1 MARIL
6 RHSGLNHSTQRAMQR
21 YLIAGLAFSCVAASV
36 GSAQSRLRL
45 LSTDVHAGAKI
56 RNTYAFNG
64 MGCQGSNISPSLQW
78 HGAPAGT
85 KSYAVTVY
93 DPDAPT
99 GSGWWHWVIY
109 NIPASVT
116 RLSANAGDPKKNVM
130 PAGAVQG
137 NTDFGAPGYGGPCP
151 PVGDKPHHYIFTVYA
166 LNADKIDV
174 PANATA
180 AYVGFNLHAHQL
192 AKATLT
198 GLYWR

>member
-1 MARIL
+1 MRRSLTAI
-6 RHSGLNHSTQRAMQR
+6 
-21 YLIAGLAFSCVAASV
+21 LAFSCVAASAA
-36 GSAQSRLRL
+36 GAQSRLRL
-45 LSTDVHAGAKI
+45 TSTDIRPGAKI
-56 RNTYAFNG
+56 GNAFVLKG
-64 MGCQGSNISPSLQW
+64 MDCTGDNISPALSW
-78 HGAPAGT
+78 KGAPAAT
-85 KSYAVTVY
+85 KSYAVTIY

-99 GSGWWHWVIY
+99 GSGWWHWVVF
-109 NIPASVT
+109 NIPS
-116 RLSANAGDPKKNVM
+116 SATGLLTGAADPAKNLL

-151 PVGDKPHHYIFTVYA
+151 PKGDKPHHYMFTVYA
-166 LNADKIDV
+166 LNTDKIDV